1 MKARKYK
8 RISLEE
14 RYKIES
20 FLQVGKKT
28 SEIAKLLE
36 RPVSTISREI
46 KRGMYFGSNNYY
58 ADHANK
64 IAVFK
69 NKVKRIESKLSS
81 NSRLLFYVYRG
92 LLTGWTPEQISYRIR
107 LDYSKELS
115 MRISYESIYKYI
127 YQQPKGRKRKRLISL
142 LAYSKPKRTG
152 QSKRYI
158 YIGTIQD
165 RLSIDERPQAVN
177 ERKEVGHWESDL
189 IIGKD
194 QKSAIGTLV
203 ERVTRYT
210 IIVKLLGRD
219 SYHVVQAFASALN
232 DMPLSLLKSI
242 THDNGVEMSRHKLF
256 TKLTNMMVYFAHP
269 YSSWERGTNENTNG
283 LIRRVFKKKTDF
295 NKVTRKQLAE
305 MQDKLNNRP
314 RKVLGWRTPNEVLAE
329 LL

>member
-1 MKARKYK
+1 MKAKKYR
-8 RISLEE
+8 RISLKE

-20 FLQVGKKT
+20 FLQVGKKI
-28 SEIAKLLE
+28 SEISKLLE

-64 IAVFK
+64 TAVFK
-69 NKVKRIESKLSS
+69 NKVKRIEPKLLS

-92 LLTGWTPEQISYRIR
+92 LLKGWTPEQISYRIR

-127 YQQPKGRKRKRLISL
+127 YQQHKGSKRKRLIAL
-142 LAYSKPKRTG
+142 LTYSKPKRTG

-158 YIGTIQD
+158 YVGTIQD
-165 RLSIDERPQAVN
+165 RVSIDNRPQEVN
-177 ERKEVGHWESDL
+177 ERKEIGHWESDL
-189 IIGKD
+189 IIGKG

-210 IIVKLLGRD
+210 IIVNLLGRD
-219 SYHVVQAFASALN
+219 SHHVVQAFASALS
-232 DMPLSLLKSI
+232 DMPSGLLKSI

-256 TKLTNMMVYFAHP
+256 TKLTNMPVYFAHP

-295 NKVTRKQLAE
+295 NKVTRNQLAE

-314 RKVLGWRTPNEVLAE
+314 RKVLGWRTPNEVIAE

>member
-20 FLQVGKKT
+20 FLQVGKKI

-46 KRGMYFGSNNYY
+46 KRGMYFDSNNYY

-64 IAVFK
+64 IAVLK
-69 NKVKRIESKLSS
+69 NKVKRIESKLLS

-92 LLTGWTPEQISYRIR
+92 LLTEWTPEQISYRIR

-127 YQQPKGRKRKRLISL
+127 YQQPKCNKRKRLINL
-142 LAYSKPKRTG
+142 LTYSKSKRTG

-158 YIGTIQD
+158 YVGTIQD
-165 RLSIDERPQAVN
+165 RLSIDERPQEVN

-189 IIGKD
+189 IIGKG

-219 SYHVVQAFASALN
+219 SHHVVRAFASALN
-232 DMPLSLLKSI
+232 DMPSDLLKSI

-256 TKLTNMMVYFAHP
+256 TKLTNMPVYFAHP

-314 RKVLGWRTPNEVLAE
+314 RKVLGWYTPNEVLAE